1 MLSETAALPWFP
13 NNESLFLL
21 QIWKKEQSQQKQ
33 LWYMNCDTFSIWEIL
48 FQRVT
53 CFLRK
58 FSLAFFFSYES
69 LKIVT
74 TWQEENTFLTITA
87 TLIILEVEVLFADIM
102 NKSLKLWSRNILRKN
117 NYCISQTYEKYRFF

>member
-58 FSLAFFFSYES
+58 FSLAFFFSCES

-74 TWQEENTFLTITA
+74 TWQEENTFLTISA

>member
-33 LWYMNCDTFSIWEIL
+33 RWYINFDTFSIWEIL

-53 CFLRK
+53 CFLQI

-74 TWQEENTFLTITA
+74 WQEENTFLTISA